1 MSAYFCPTPK
11 RARMGFKK
19 LSGLRYVVL
28 KYEKSESDGA
38 VGFPH
43 SSKSVVLFL

>member
-1 MSAYFCPTPK
+1 
-11 RARMGFKK
+11 MGLKK
-19 LSGLRYVVL
+19 LSGLRYVGL

-43 SSKSVVLFL
+43 SSKRVVPFL